1 MRNGARFIVAAVVI
15 GAFAVLAVVR
25 YLPTD
30 YNIPTTVPTG
40 FNPQGR
46 YDPTRLNDMGVIYLN
61 RSDIRSFHEAWS
73 TSNSCPWGFAH
84 NGIDFDFKN
93 DTTVIAAAPGQ
104 VERIDLMDFGA
115 DKENRYTVNLGI
127 RFNATVLITY
137 GFEPWTNQTAGR
149 AQQVVMFK
157 VAIGT
162 WVAKGDPIA
171 SFLMVGVSAH
181 IHFGV
186 IQDNIF
192 RDPSLYISSGA
203 IVELLAMVQS
213 FHPTWL
219 ISYP

>member
-1 MRNGARFIVAAVVI
+1 MRNGARIVIALVVI
-15 GAFAVLAVVR
+15 GVFTVIAFR
-25 YLPTD
+25 WYLPTD

-40 FNPQGR
+40 FDPQGR
-46 YDPTRLNDMGVIYLN
+46 YDPTVLNDMGVIYLN
-61 RSDIRSFHEAWS
+61 RSDIRSFHEGWS
-73 TSNSCPWGFAH
+73 TSNVCDWHFAH

-93 DTTVIAAAPGQ
+93 DSSVIAAAPGQ

-149 AQQVVMFK
+149 AQQVAMFK
-157 VAIGT
+157 VSVGT

-192 RDPSLYISSGA
+192 RDPSLYLSSGA
-203 IVELLAMVQS
+203 IVELLAMVHS
-213 FHPTWL
+213 FHPGWK